1 MKVIIESK
9 LLLDNYSTYDA
20 DVNNLLETLKKYS
33 VWFQVNYKDSVIS
46 ININEQKVNLDEENM
61 NTFLT
66 MLDYFWS
73 FTLEF
78 LPQGDGLD
86 CCFLLYEK

>member
-1 MKVIIESK
+1 MKVIIDSN
-9 LLLDNYSTYDA
+9 LFLDNYPIAEPHID
-20 DVNNLLETLKKYS
+20 NLLVVLKKYS
-33 VWFQVNYKDSVIS
+33 VWFEVFYKDTVIS
-46 ININEQKVNLDEENM
+46 INIHEQKINLDEENM
-61 NTFLT
+61 NIFLT
-66 MLDYFWS
+66 ILDYFWS